1 MPRKAYGMDVEVNG
15 GKGRRMISPH
25 QSGCEATSS
34 HGRLD
39 VSGLGHARH
48 NSDRDVGLW
57 EKVLTPHCTDGNFE
71 LAVAKA
77 S

>member
-39 VSGLGHARH
+39 VSGLGATRGTILTGMSVFGKKSLH
-48 NSDRDVGLW
+48 LT
-57 EKVLTPHCTDGNFE
+57 VLTATSN
-71 LAVAKA
+71 
-77 S
+77 